1 MGKSTKVNKCQENE
15 PEPPRVL
22 SGPQIAVIGFML
34 EGKRQGE
41 AAELAGVA
49 PETVSRWV
57 RGDAVFLAEL
67 NVRRAELWQSQASRL
82 RNMAGKAVDVL
93 EGLLADEST
102 SPGVRL
108 AAAREVL
115 KCLGLTELGVP
126 KGEIDAE
133 RLEYNMERAKKLEA
147 AQRRS
152 DELIDALS
160 F

>member
-1 MGKSTKVNKCQENE
+1 MAKSTKVNKCQENE

-57 RGDAVFLAEL
+57 RGDALFLAEL
-67 NVRRAELWQSQASRL
+67 NGRRAELWQSQASRL

-93 EGLLADEST
+93 EGLLADESA

-115 KCLGLTELGVP
+115 KCLALADIGKP
-126 KGEIDAE
+126 SGEIDAE
-133 RLEYNMERAKKLEA
+133 RLEYDMQRSKRLEA
-147 AQRRS
+147 AKRRQ
-152 DELIDALS
+152 DELMEAFL
-160 F
+160 